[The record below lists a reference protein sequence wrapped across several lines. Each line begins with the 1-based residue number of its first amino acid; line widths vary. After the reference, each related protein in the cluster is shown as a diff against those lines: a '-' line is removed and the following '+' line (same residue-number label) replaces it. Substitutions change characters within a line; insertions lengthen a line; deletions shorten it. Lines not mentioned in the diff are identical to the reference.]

1 MLSSKLLLLLIGSIA
16 ISSCLATKEN
26 WGLDDEAQQMS
37 KRIQDLNDDDDDDD
51 DDGDIFAM
59 EDNFDNIDELLG
71 KELARN
77 IARGQW
83 GWGRRVI
90 RKVGDFVKKNATCN
104 NAKKACNVARL
115 TGNPKVHVICAGV
128 NVACAL
134 G

>member
-1 MLSSKLLLLLIGSIA
+1 MLSSQLLLLLIGSIA
-16 ISSCLATKEN
+16 ISSCLATKED
-26 WGLDDEAQQMS
+26 WHLDDEAQQMS
-37 KRIQDLNDDDDDDD
+37 KNMQDFNDDDDDDD

-59 EDNFDNIDELLG
+59 EDDFDNIDELLG

-77 IARGQW
+77 IAKGQW

-90 RKVGDFVKKNATCN
+90 RKVGRFVKKNATCE
-104 NAKKACNVARL
+104 NAKRACALARRL
-115 TGNPKVHVICAGV
+115 RNPKVHVICAGV